1 MKRHFI
7 GLGILMFFLSTLPVY
22 AGAPLDTVQTNVNK
36 VLDVLRDPKLK
47 AESAKEIK
55 KEKLEAIYEQMF
67 DEVELSRRTLGG
79 NWNKLNPAQQQE
91 FIQLYRQIL
100 EKAYIDKILSYTNE
114 KIVFSKENMLSNNQ
128 AEVQTKVI
136 TSSKE
141 IPIFYRVILKDGTWK
156 VYDVVVENV
165 SLVQN
170 YRSQFN
176 SILAKNTP
184 DQLLEILRK
193 KVKGTIGTQESEGTG
208 LRVDLPGSMPL
219 LALTINILPINLIC
233 QKETK
238 ERGYSHHET
247 SLISGFTFGFS
258 RRGLCSPPF
267 PCLPFPSSA
276 VFQPAVMA
284 VFQFR
289 ADLR

>member
-1 MKRHFI
+1 MKRYFI

-22 AGAPLDTVQTNVNK
+22 AGAPLDTVQANVNK
-36 VLDVLRDPKLK
+36 VLDVLRDSKLK
-47 AESAKEIK
+47 GESAKGIK

-67 DEVELSRRTLGG
+67 DGVELSMRTMGG
-79 NWNKLNPAQQQE
+79 NWTKLNPAQQKE
-91 FIQLYRQIL
+91 FTQLYRQIL

-114 KIVFSKENMLSNNQ
+114 KIVFSKESMLSNNQ

-141 IPIFYRVILKDGTWK
+141 IPIFYKVILKGGTWK
-156 VYDVVVENV
+156 VYDVVIENV

-193 KVKGTIGTQESEGTG
+193 KVKGQ
-208 LRVDLPGSMPL
+208 
-219 LALTINILPINLIC
+219 
-233 QKETK
+233 
-238 ERGYSHHET
+238 
-247 SLISGFTFGFS
+247 
-258 RRGLCSPPF
+258 
-267 PCLPFPSSA
+267 
-276 VFQPAVMA
+276 
-284 VFQFR
+284 
-289 ADLR
+289 

>member
-1 MKRHFI
+1 MKRHFL
-7 GLGILMFFLSTLPVY
+7 GWGILMFFLSALPAY

-47 AESAKEIK
+47 GESAKAIK
-55 KEKLEAIYEQMF
+55 KEKLEVIYEQMF

-79 NWNKLNPAQQQE
+79 NWSKLNPAQQQE
-91 FIQLYRQIL
+91 FTQLYRQIL
-100 EKAYIDKILSYTNE
+100 EKAYIDKILSYNDE
-114 KIVFSKENMLSNNQ
+114 KIVFLKESILSNDQ

-184 DQLLEILRK
+184 DQLLETLRT
-193 KVKGTIGTQESEGTG
+193 KVKGQ
-208 LRVDLPGSMPL
+208 
-219 LALTINILPINLIC
+219 
-233 QKETK
+233 
-238 ERGYSHHET
+238 
-247 SLISGFTFGFS
+247 
-258 RRGLCSPPF
+258 
-267 PCLPFPSSA
+267 
-276 VFQPAVMA
+276 
-284 VFQFR
+284 
-289 ADLR
+289 

>member
-1 MKRHFI
+1 MKKHYTV
-7 GLGILMFFLSTLPVY
+7 LGILMFCLSTLPVY
-22 AGAPLDTVQTNVNK
+22 AGAPLDAVQANVNK

-67 DEVELSRRTLGG
+67 DEVELSRRTLGA
-79 NWNKLNPAQQQE
+79 NWNKLNAAQQKE
-91 FIQLYRQIL
+91 FTQLFRKIL

-114 KIVFSKENMLSNNQ
+114 KIVFPKESMLANDQ

-141 IPIFYRVILKDGTWK
+141 IPISYRVILKDGTWR

-184 DQLLEILRK
+184 DQLLEILQK
-193 KVKGTIGTQESEGTG
+193 KVREQ
-208 LRVDLPGSMPL
+208 
-219 LALTINILPINLIC
+219 
-233 QKETK
+233 
-238 ERGYSHHET
+238 
-247 SLISGFTFGFS
+247 
-258 RRGLCSPPF
+258 
-267 PCLPFPSSA
+267 
-276 VFQPAVMA
+276 
-284 VFQFR
+284 
-289 ADLR
+289 